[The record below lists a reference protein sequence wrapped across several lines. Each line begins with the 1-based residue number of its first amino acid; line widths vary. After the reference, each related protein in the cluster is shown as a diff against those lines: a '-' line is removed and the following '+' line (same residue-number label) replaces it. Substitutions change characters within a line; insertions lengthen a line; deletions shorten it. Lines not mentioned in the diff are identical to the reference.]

1 MEGARSMVRITV
13 KETEST
19 WRMKLE
25 GKLAAEWVDEVKKT
39 WSSGTVDGKRVEVD
53 LTELV
58 LVDDAGWN
66 LLQNMSR
73 GGASF
78 VANGIALRT
87 RLEEITN
94 KKCLFRKLPLLAA
107 ALSLVIAAAPVSL
120 RAQAQP
126 APMRLTLHQA
136 VQIALQQNP
145 EVAIAN
151 LNFAK
156 SQEKQA
162 EARAALL
169 PQISLGASEHVVREN
184 TATIFGRTIA
194 GFPGHVGPFWT
205 VDGGMNFSAPAFDMS
220 RINNWR
226 AEKETVGANAADSMT
241 ARELNAQLVVAQYL
255 GAMRAAAD
263 VEAVQSQLDL
273 AKALLELATDL
284 QNNGAGTSIDTLRA
298 NVEYQN
304 EKQKRTEASTRYK
317 IALYGLNR
325 LLNLSPDQSIELA
338 DADNFFET
346 PAIRVGDSLA
356 RAYEA
361 RPELRAIQS
370 KIKASEFR
378 KRAAADERLPKVS
391 VGGGWNLEGLT
402 PGSAIPVYQFGA
414 AVNVPLFT
422 GGRIR
427 AMTAET
433 DIEVKKLQ
441 QEEQETRNQIA
452 LEVKSAAA
460 QLESARTEV
469 ETAELGVSLSEES
482 VRQAQDRF
490 RAGVANNIE
499 IVTAQDQLARA
510 NDNRINALYR
520 YNQARAD
527 LARAT
532 GAMEETYAN

>member
-1 MEGARSMVRITV
+1 MLRITV
-13 KETEST
+13 KESESS
-19 WRMKLE
+19 WRIKLE
-25 GKLAAEWVDEVKKT
+25 GKLAAEWVVEVEKT
-39 WSSGTVDGKRVEVD
+39 WSSANVAGKQVELD
-53 LTELV
+53 LTQLT
-58 LVDDAGWN
+58 LVDYAGWN
-66 LLQNMSR
+66 LLQKMSR
-73 GGASF
+73 GGATF

-94 KKCLFRKLPLLAA
+94 KKCSFRKLPLLAA
-107 ALSLVIAAAPVSL
+107 ALTLVIAAAPACL
-120 RAQAQP
+120 RAQGQS
-126 APMRLTLHQA
+126 APMPLKLHQA

-156 SQEKQA
+156 SQEKRS

-169 PQISLGASEHVVREN
+169 PQVSLGASEHVVREN

-205 VDGGMNFSAPAFDMS
+205 IGGGMNFSASAFDMS
-220 RINNWR
+220 LINRWR
-226 AEKETVGANAADSMT
+226 AEKETVGASAADRMT

-263 VEAVQSQLDL
+263 VEAAQSQLDL

-304 EKQKRTEASTRYK
+304 EKQKHTEATTRYK

-469 ETAELGVSLSEES
+469 ETAALGVSLSEEA

-490 RAGVANNIE
+490 RAGVTNNIE
-499 IVTAQDQLARA
+499 IVTAQDELARA
-510 NDNRINALYR
+510 NDNRNNALYR

-532 GAMEETYAN
+532 GAMEEIYAN